1 MLCRNC
7 GKELIG
13 TTDYCP
19 KCGAKA
25 GTAPV
30 AEVDNAQLSGRVQ
43 AAGVDNAQSSG
54 RAQGKSSVG
63 KNKIAAGLLGI
74 FLGWLGIHKFYLG
87 YKKEATI
94 MLVISLVG
102 IPLCFI
108 IVGAFM
114 ISVISLIGF
123 IEGIIYLTKS
133 DAAFESLYVQGHKGW
148 F

>member
-13 TTDYCP
+13 MPDNCP

-25 GTAPV
+25 GTAPT
-30 AEVDNAQLSGRVQ
+30 AGVDNAQLSGRVQ
-43 AAGVDNAQSSG
+43 AGGVDNAQSSV
-54 RAQGKSSVG
+54 RAQVESFGG

-87 YKKEATI
+87 YKKEAVI

-102 IPLCFI
+102 LPLCFV
-108 IVGAFM
+108 IVGGFM
-114 ISVISLIGF
+114 IGMMSLIGF

>member
-30 AEVDNAQLSGRVQ
+30 A
-43 AAGVDNAQSSG
+43 DNAQSSG